1 MSGCKKMKKMKE
13 RELVNLFGRIR
24 DKMSFRQ
31 FCTFMKEYATECYVS
46 GLREGEDEGITF
58 DEDQLK
64 DLLVAEGVGIHIAD
78 RVITKI
84 FKSGSVGLPE
94 DRRKEIK

>member
-1 MSGCKKMKKMKE
+1 MQKIGDEKFMIDI
-13 RELVNLFGRIR
+13 FGRIR
-24 DKMSFRQ
+24 SKMSFRQ
-31 FCTFMKEYATECYVS
+31 FKDFMQKFAQNCYTV

-58 DEDQLK
+58 DEDQLR

-84 FKSGSVGLPE
+84 FKEGSVGLPE